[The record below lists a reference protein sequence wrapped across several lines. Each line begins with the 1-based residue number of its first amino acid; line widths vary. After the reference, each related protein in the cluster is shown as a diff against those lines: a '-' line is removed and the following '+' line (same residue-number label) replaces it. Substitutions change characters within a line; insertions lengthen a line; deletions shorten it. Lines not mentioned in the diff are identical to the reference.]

1 MVSQRNWSIH
11 LDSDLSIIIRRCK
24 SGCLNAFLMSSVT
37 QRDNRRMK
45 PFRWSQQWAR
55 GLGGVHAASRVAVY
69 LPTACAL
76 HACGRSFLGIW
87 VCICQSVY
95 SLTVCVHAERHCE
108 CRRWRDGNGKASEQ
122 SNHLLTARHDWKY
135 AKYNQRNRDGYSP
148 LACGM
153 AETLASIL
161 KRNPTDFYEQN

>member
-1 MVSQRNWSIH
+1 MSVGNNSCQEERIIRICKMWSTQVFISSTQSSGRWNTVASQRNRSIH

-37 QRDNRRMK
+37 QRDNRRVK
-45 PFRWSQQWAR
+45 PFRCSQQWAR

-76 HACGRSFLGIW
+76 HACGRSFLGIC

-108 CRRWRDGNGKASEQ
+108 C
-122 SNHLLTARHDWKY
+122 H
-135 AKYNQRNRDGYSP
+135 
-148 LACGM
+148 C
-153 AETLASIL
+153 
-161 KRNPTDFYEQN
+161 